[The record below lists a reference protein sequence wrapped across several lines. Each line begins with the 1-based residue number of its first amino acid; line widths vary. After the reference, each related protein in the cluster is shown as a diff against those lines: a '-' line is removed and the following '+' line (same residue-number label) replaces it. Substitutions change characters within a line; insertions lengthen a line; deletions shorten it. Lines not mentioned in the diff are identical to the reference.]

1 MLFYFQINNEE
12 ACYYTKF
19 EYWLRSNLSKE
30 VWSTNDI
37 SENEIFSVSVILQ
50 DEWKWKIQNFLFFK
64 LHSQLSWLPIIWKK
78 TPTFSLYLKFEK
90 ETKTT
95 TSWQQSSKWFLGLLC
110 VCPTVINPFDCL
122 SNITSTCLEHN
133 FSPLSPI
140 RFIMPLGSI

>member
-30 VWSTNDI
+30 VWSTNYI

-64 LHSQLSWLPIIWKK
+64 LHSHDYQSSGKK
-78 TPTFSLYLKFEK
+78 NPTFSLYLKFEK

-110 VCPTVINPFDCL
+110 VCPIVINPFDCL
-122 SNITSTCLEHN
+122 SNITCLEHN

>member
-30 VWSTNDI
+30 VWSTNYI

-64 LHSQLSWLPIIWKK
+64 LHSHDYQSSGKK
-78 TPTFSLYLKFEK
+78 NPTFSLYLKFEK

-110 VCPTVINPFDCL
+110 VCPIVINPFDCL
-122 SNITSTCLEHN
+122 SNITCLEHN
-133 FSPLSPI
+133 FSPLSPV

>member
-30 VWSTNDI
+30 VWSTNYI

-64 LHSQLSWLPIIWKK
+64 LHSHDYQSSGKK
-78 TPTFSLYLKFEK
+78 KNPTFSLYLKFEK

-110 VCPTVINPFDCL
+110 VCPIVINPFDCL
-122 SNITSTCLEHN
+122 SNITCLEHN

>member
-30 VWSTNDI
+30 VWSTNYI

-64 LHSQLSWLPIIWKK
+64 LHSHDYQSSGKK

-110 VCPTVINPFDCL
+110 VCPIVINPFDCL
-122 SNITSTCLEHN
+122 SNITCLEHN